1 MTVVKL
7 SLAKVTSLHVSGPTG
22 AKRAATRPKLVA
34 HDLTGNVVNIG
45 DTVTSFRGETAT
57 LYSLNRP
64 KGDGRSGK
72 VSVIWDGRLSGSI
85 PGNNEYYDGVFNIT
99 VSVAH
104 CESCTA
110 PKLDD

>member
-7 SLAKVTSLHVSGPTG
+7 SLAKVSSLHVSGPTG

-34 HDLTGNVVNIG
+34 HDDVTGAVVAIG
-45 DTVTSFRGETAT
+45 DTVTSFRGETAK
-57 LYSLNRP
+57 LHSLNRP

-72 VSVIWDGRLSGSI
+72 VSVIWDGRPAGSI

-99 VSVAH
+99 VSVL
-104 CESCTA
+104 T
-110 PKLDD
+110 D